1 MRVGKIETKW
11 VCPSLNHVFSTWE
24 IVSLLLES
32 RVASLSN
39 GSFKGGYGPKQ
50 EGVRKKKVEK
60 NVNIAEKID
69 QDILDFGVNE
79 SGIPAKWVS
88 SDRDNDGCHPP
99 SNKWLNATNLF
110 NRRCHQAKGSS
121 ESMKIQKIV
130 EIHSL
135 KKEFLIENNCKSRS
149 IFVVQICTTPSCTCA
164 DSRRMGAKCCA
175 NTLYSF

>member
-39 GSFKGGYGPKQ
+39 RSFKGGYGPNQ

-60 NVNIAEKID
+60 NVNIAEKVD

-79 SGIPAKWVS
+79 SGIPAKRVS

-99 SNKWLNATNLF
+99 SNKSLNETNLF
-110 NRRCHQAKGSS
+110 NRRCHQAEGSL
-121 ESMKIQKIV
+121 ESMKIRKIV

-135 KKEFLIENNCKSRS
+135 KKKFQIANSCKSRS
-149 IFVVQICTTPSCTCA
+149 FFVVQTCRTPSCTCA
-164 DSRRMGAKCCA
+164 DFKKNRSY
-175 NTLYSF
+175 LF